1 MTLKSSI
8 LLTGGSGLLA
18 VNWFYS
24 KNNEFTVYLG
34 LNERIINPNGS
45 HVVIIDF
52 SSEKNL
58 TKQLEEI
65 RPSVVV
71 HTAGLTSVEKCEKNP
86 ELAYFINVELSIMV
100 SNATK
105 ALNIP
110 MVHISTDHLFEGD
123 NQNLSESEPVNGINV
138 YGKTKALAEKYV
150 AEINPDSLI
159 IRSNF
164 YGWGPSYRKSFSDQ
178 IIKSLRN
185 KQVINLFEDV
195 YYTPILAE
203 NLIQTVHSLLVRGAK
218 GTYNVVSDDRISK
231 YDFGIMI
238 AEEFL
243 LDKSLIHRATLK
255 HQTNLV
261 KRPLDMSLS
270 NQKVRELLGRNLGSV
285 KQHIAQLHLQ
295 EHEAI
300 TKEIQLL

>member
-1 MTLKSSI
+1 MTIKSSI

-24 KNNEFTVYLG
+24 KRSEFVVYLG

-45 HVVIIDF
+45 NVVILDF

-58 TKQLEEI
+58 IKQLEEI
-65 RPSVVV
+65 QPSVVV

-100 SNATK
+100 ANATK

-110 MVHISTDHLFEGD
+110 MVHISTDHLFEG
-123 NQNLSESEPVNGINV
+123 NNPNLSEAEPVNGINV

-164 YGWGPSYRKSFSDQ
+164 YGWGTSYRKSFSDQ
-178 IIKSLRN
+178 IINSLRN
-185 KQVINLFEDV
+185 NQVLNLFDDV
-195 YYTPILAE
+195 HYTPILVE
-203 NLIQTVHSLLVRGAK
+203 YLIHTVHDLLAIKAK

-231 YDFGIMI
+231 YEFGILI
-238 AEEFL
+238 ADEFK
-243 LDKSLIHRATLK
+243 LDKSLIKRASLASDS
-255 HQTNLV
+255 NLV
-261 KRPLDMSLS
+261 RRPADMSLS
-270 NQKVRELLGRNLGSV
+270 NQKVKELLGRKLGSV
-285 KQHIAQLHLQ
+285 KQHIVQLHLQ
-295 EHEAI
+295 EENEK